1 MADLDVFSRQ
11 TNGNEFTQ
19 YVKSRHDIYPFIDPT
34 KVNLAGKSVF
44 VSGASKGIGKATA
57 IAFATAGC
65 SKIAIAARSGLDEVE
80 KAVKDAAA
88 KEGHPEPSVL
98 SLSVDV
104 TSEESVQIAAETVAE
119 KFSGSL
125 DVLICNAG
133 YLEEWLP
140 IAESRPDDW
149 WKSWEV
155 NIKGTYLC
163 HRFFIPLLL
172 KSQTKTIINCSSIGA
187 HNLMLGASS
196 YQTTKFAVARLT
208 EFADKEYYQQGLIA
222 INLHPGG
229 VPTELALSMPAYM
242 HEVLIDPP
250 ELSANTFV
258 WLTKERREWLSGR
271 FINVCWD
278 MEELEK
284 KKDEV
289 LQKNALKFR
298 IVLN

>member
-1 MADLDVFSRQ
+1 MADLNKYSRE
-11 TNGNEFTQ
+11 TNGTQ
-19 YVKSRHDIYPFIDPT
+19 FIEYVKPRRNIYPFIDPT
-34 KVNLAGKSVF
+34 KANLAGKSVF
-44 VSGASKGIGKATA
+44 ITGASKGIGKATA
-57 IAFATAGC
+57 IAFAAAGC
-65 SKIAIAARSGLDEVE
+65 SKIAIAARSGLDEVV
-80 KAVKDAAA
+80 KSVKDTAA
-88 KEGHPEPSVL
+88 KEGHLEPLVL

-104 TSEESVQIAAETVAE
+104 TSEESVQAAAETVAE

-172 KSQTKTIINCSSIGA
+172 KSQTKTIINCGSIGG
-187 HNLMLGASS
+187 HNIMPGASS
-196 YQTTKFAVARLT
+196 YQTTKFAVARFT
-208 EFADKEYYQQGLIA
+208 EFADKEYYQQGLIT
-222 INLHPGG
+222 ITLHPGS
-229 VPTELALSMPAYM
+229 VPTDLALSMPAHM
-242 HEVLIDPP
+242 HKNLIDPP
-250 ELSANTFV
+250 ELSAHTFV

-271 FINVCWD
+271 FISVCWD

-284 KKDEV
+284 KKDEI
-289 LQKNALKFR
+289 LQNNALKFR
-298 IVLN
+298 IVLD